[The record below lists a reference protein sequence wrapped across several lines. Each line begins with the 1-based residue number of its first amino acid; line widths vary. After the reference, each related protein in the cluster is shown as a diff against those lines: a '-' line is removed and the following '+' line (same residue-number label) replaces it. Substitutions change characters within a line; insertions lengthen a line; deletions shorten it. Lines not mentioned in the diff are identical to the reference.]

1 MYITIPYYYC
11 IIKYNIVQYKYGK
24 GDDNMDVYECKIC
37 GKLFSGRKKKYCS
50 QACSDEARRIR
61 NRDRWR
67 KDHPDWDKGV
77 NKICEWCGKD
87 FSVPKR
93 NAHIARFCSDKC
105 RDTWWSRTVHGY
117 KSIEERNEE
126 RRKQK
131 EIRQKR
137 LAKERDEA
145 YLKRLKIK
153 ACEWCGKS
161 FKTDIQSQVTC
172 SDECRRKRR
181 NRLLSIRK
189 DKRINESNL
198 IDKDITLEKLY
209 ERDNGICYICGG
221 ECDFDDRQST
231 DGHFICGPTYPSID
245 HVIPI
250 ARGGMHAWDN
260 VKLAHHLCNSKKSD
274 ILPGELKLDT
284 EIEEAYA
291 LARKVAPRKKQVKQF
306 DKDGKLINIYES
318 TAEAERQTGIKCR
331 GIQNCARG
339 ETKAYKGYV
348 WSY

>member
-1 MYITIPYYYC
+1 
-11 IIKYNIVQYKYGK
+11 
-24 GDDNMDVYECKIC
+24 MDVYECKIC

-67 KDHPDWDKGV
+67 KDHPDWDKDV
-77 NKICEWCGKD
+77 NKIC
-87 FSVPKR
+87 V
-93 NAHIARFCSDKC
+93 
-105 RDTWWSRTVHGY
+105 
-117 KSIEERNEE
+117 
-126 RRKQK
+126 
-131 EIRQKR
+131 
-137 LAKERDEA
+137 
-145 YLKRLKIK
+145 
-153 ACEWCGKS
+153 WCGKS
-161 FKTDIQSQVTC
+161 YEVKPRYASQSRFC
-172 SDECRRKRR
+172 SDECRQTWYSRQKGHKPMEEHLKELEQQKEEAARIKEAERKARIKTKVCTECGETFETIQPNQLTCSKECSR
-181 NRLLSIRK
+181 LRKNRL
-189 DKRINESNL
+189 KRHHKEKRYNETNL
-198 IDKDITLEKLY
+198 IDKDITVNALY
-209 ERDNGICYICGG
+209 KRDKGICYICGG
-221 ECDFDDRQST
+221 ECDFDDHQST

-260 VKLAHHLCNSKKSD
+260 VKLAHHLRNAKKSD
-274 ILPGELKLDT
+274 ILPSELKLDT

-291 LARKVAPRKKQVKQF
+291 LARKVASRKKQVKQF
-306 DKDGKLINIYES
+306 NKDGKLINIYES

>member
-1 MYITIPYYYC
+1 MYTTIPYCYC
-11 IIKYNIVQYKYGK
+11 IIKYNIVQYKYGR
-24 GDDNMDVYECKIC
+24 GDDNMDVYECKVC

-50 QACSDEARRIR
+50 KACSDEAMRIR
-61 NRDRWR
+61 RRDRWR

-105 RDTWWSRTVHGY
+105 KDTWWSRTVYGY

-131 EIRQKR
+131 EEKARI
-137 LAKERDEA
+137 KEAERKA
-145 YLKRLKIK
+145 RIKIK
-153 ACEWCGKS
+153 ACTECGET
-161 FKTDIQSQVTC
+161 FETIQPNKLTC
-172 SDECRRKRR
+172 SKECSRLRE
-181 NRLLSIRK
+181 NRL
-189 DKRINESNL
+189 KRHHKEKRYNETNL
-198 IDKDITLEKLY
+198 IDKDITVRALY
-209 ERDNGICYICGG
+209 KRDNGICYICGG

-250 ARGGMHAWDN
+250 ARGGMHAWYN
-260 VKLAHHLCNSKKSD
+260 VKLAHHLCNAKKSD
-274 ILPGELKLDT
+274 ILPSELKLDT

-291 LARKVAPRKKQVKQF
+291 LARNVAPRKKQVKQF
-306 DKDGKLINIYES
+306 NKDGKLINIYES
-318 TAEAERQTGIKCR
+318 TAEAERQTGMKCK
-331 GIQNCARG
+331 GIQKCARG
-339 ETKAYKGYV
+339 KTKSYKGYV